1 MSVEFH
7 STGLANFQKALNA
20 YELASSKT
28 RAEVLAH
35 RAQRFAFALYREAQI
50 VGRATIGRIKG
61 LRPSEMK
68 VRSGKRTQPQ
78 EKARRI
84 FAAGFVAS
92 GWLPSI
98 KRFKQM
104 GSVNALAKVKA
115 PQGSVI
121 IGKDYIDLINSTP
134 GAVDAEAKYAISDK
148 AAQGQADDMQRYLDR
163 KDREN
168 LSKTWGN

>member
-1 MSVEFH
+1 MSVEFQ
-7 STGLANFQKALNA
+7 STGLENFQKALND
-20 YELASSKT
+20 YELASRKT

-35 RAQRFAFALYREAQI
+35 RAQRFAFALYREAQT

-61 LRPSEMK
+61 IRPSEMK
-68 VRSGKRTQPQ
+68 VRSGNRTQAQ

-98 KRFKQM
+98 KRFKQS
-104 GSVNALAKVKA
+104 GNVNALAKVKV
-115 PQGSVI
+115 PQGGVVI
-121 IGKDYIDLINSTP
+121 APNYIDLINSTP
-134 GAVDAEAKYAISDK
+134 GAVEADAKYAMSDK